1 MLILDDRPEAA
12 GGAGAQALFEEARRR
27 RLRRRQAWIIGWVTV
42 VLFAA
47 GLSLVLQPEPAGGPG
62 RSVPDI
68 PGIQH
73 SSGMPVQIVVWTGDS
88 GIEVLSA
95 STGRV
100 LRTVATGVAEYRGL
114 PSLSVSPS
122 GMIYFDKGMYVNGA
136 PAEVIL
142 RVPVTGG
149 RVARVAQGGR
159 SPAVSPD
166 GRFLAYVTGGDA
178 SPPPGGSPEAIT
190 VLDLS
195 SGTRH
200 SWRSTSAAGLGALS
214 WSPDSRYL
222 SFTSGGSGGSRAS
235 YLMLDR
241 STGGGS
247 LSAARPIAVP
257 EGIAWAGFLGKDA
270 GRVTGVGVRTSRYS
284 AELVTL
290 DASSGRILR
299 RLVAIPAGLFTANAF
314 DGPEGSVQADPS
326 GRFLLAGADGTGRGQ
341 LYRWSAGSDHAT
353 ALGTGIIRAVWVPA
367 LPTNKS

>member
-1 MLILDDRPEAA
+1 MSLILDDRPEAA
-12 GGAGAQALFEEARRR
+12 GGAGARALFLEARRR
-27 RLRRRQAWIIGWVTV
+27 RRRRRQAWILGWLTV

-47 GLSLVLQPEPAGGPG
+47 CLSLVLQPEPPGGPG
-62 RSVPDI
+62 RSEPDV
-68 PGIQH
+68 PGIQYT
-73 SSGMPVQIVVWTGDS
+73 SGMPVQIVAWTGDS
-88 GIEVLSA
+88 RIEVLSA

-114 PSLSVSPS
+114 PSLTVSPS

-136 PAEVIL
+136 PTEVIL

-149 RVARVAQGGR
+149 PVVRIAQGGR

-178 SPPPGGSPEAIT
+178 SPSPGGSQEAIT
-190 VLDLS
+190 VVDLGS
-195 SGTRH
+195 ATRH
-200 SWRSTSAAGLGALS
+200 SWRSTSAADLGALS

-222 SFTSGGSGGSRAS
+222 SFTSDGSKAT
-235 YLMLDR
+235 YLILDR

-247 LSAARPIAVP
+247 LSAARRIPVP
-257 EGIAWAGFLGKDA
+257 QGIAWAGFLGQA
-270 GRVTGVGVRTSRYS
+270 GGRLLGAGVRTGRYS

-299 RLVAIPAGLFTANAF
+299 RLVGIPAGLFTANAS

-326 GRFLLAGADGTGRGQ
+326 GRFILAGADGTGYGQ

-353 ALGTGIIRAVWVPA
+353 ALGAGIIRAVWVPA
-367 LPTNKS
+367 PPTKKS